1 MKIRTEK
8 PQRGIRIFG
17 LASFFN
23 DLGSDMIYPV
33 WPLFITVTLKANMS
47 ALGFLDG
54 LGEALVSLSQALS
67 GYLSDR
73 WRKRKIFIWTGYLCG
88 VLSRLGYAVSAVW
101 TQVLPFRV
109 LDRAGK
115 VRSAPRDAMVAD
127 LSTDRNRGR
136 NFGLMRAMD
145 HAGAAA
151 GILACIVLVN
161 FINLRLLFALA
172 AVPSLISVFLIVV
185 LIKDRTPSGPDKI
198 FKGLSLKSLPPDFR
212 TYLAASGFFALGAFS
227 YSFLLIFAREAGFK
241 AGFVPV
247 LYLLYTAAAS
257 IFSIPFGRLSDRLG
271 RKKVLYFSFVLWA
284 AVCLGMILVRSLIL
298 MTVLFIFYGLH
309 KAALEPVQRTWVCEM
324 APAELRA
331 SFLGAYQMTIGLCAL
346 PASLLAGILWD
357 RFGRIVPFVLSLALT
372 GLAALALA
380 FVKEMR
386 CHDSMSPHQ

>member
-1 MKIRTEK
+1 MSK
-8 PQRGIRIFG
+8 PNGKPPRGIRIFA

-54 LGEALVSLSQALS
+54 LGDALVSLSQALS

-73 WRKRKIFIWTGYLCG
+73 WRKRKVFIWTGYLCG
-88 VLSRLGYAVSAVW
+88 MLSRLGYALSAVW
-101 TQVLPFRV
+101 TQVLPFKI

-127 LSTDRNRGR
+127 LSADRNRGR

-145 HAGAAA
+145 HAGAVA
-151 GILACIVLVN
+151 GILACLVL
-161 FINLRLLFALA
+161 INLIDLRLLFALA
-172 AVPSLISVFLIVV
+172 AVPSLVSVALILA
-185 LIKDRTPSGPDKI
+185 LIKERIPAGSNRN
-198 FKGLSLKSLPPDFR
+198 FKRLSLRSLPADFR
-212 TYLAASGFFALGAFS
+212 TYLVASALFSLGAFS

-241 AGFVPV
+241 TGFVPV
-247 LYLLYTAAAS
+247 LYLLFTATAS
-257 IFSIPFGRLSDRLG
+257 LFSIPFGRLSDRLG
-271 RKKVLYFSFVLWA
+271 RKKVLGLSFSLWSV
-284 AVCLGMILVRSLIL
+284 VCLGMIFGRSLVF
-298 MTVLFIFYGLH
+298 MAVLFLVYGLH

-331 SFLGAYQMTIGLCAL
+331 SFLGAYQMTIGMCAL

-357 RFGRIVPFVLSLALT
+357 RFGRLMPFALSLALT
-372 GLAALALA
+372 GLAALVLVFIREKKTDNGSCPA
-380 FVKEMR
+380 
-386 CHDSMSPHQ
+386 